1 MVDRIETASNFD
13 SQKPV
18 ENSASSDGNNGSMI
32 LPDSRSGL
40 NQNREMSQKLSGAKS
55 SSLLAK
61 VTLASIA
68 LGTIPVLAASTLG
81 YISASRSLNQQIS
94 AAHQKQT
101 QKIADAVSQLMYE
114 RYNDMQVLSNLP
126 VLTNPL
132 AKNGGN
138 AEQQQATLK
147 KFIATYRVY
156 DHVAVFNLAGNAV
169 VQTEREKLPNQ
180 KNNKHFQQAL
190 QSEQPVMAQPT
201 ANADGTSKIYFFVP
215 IQDASAK
222 KVAAIARV
230 SMPVTV
236 VESAV
241 QASSSSNTQYQVF
254 NADGKFFVAEAKERL
269 GRSVKS
275 DFSQFASSLA
285 AQTSSTLPV
294 TFGNG
299 QAQLVSYT
307 PLAKREGAPDLKW
320 GLIVGTDQ
328 KEVFAPKAALLLQFL
343 IGGGLT
349 ALVAGALAGLFARR
363 MTQPLLYTTKV
374 ANQVSKGDL
383 NARLLVNGE
392 DELATVGNTINQ
404 MAEQIQKLQLEQS
417 VAAKRAKLVAEL
429 TSSIRQTLDFDT
441 ILRTSVEGVRQVL
454 NVDRTVIYR
463 FNPDFKSGEI
473 TAESVNPGWGRA
485 LGQTIH
491 DPLLPDSIDRYKKG
505 RVTMVENLAT
515 ADLTRCHCE
524 ILERLEVKANI
535 VAPIMAGDDL
545 IGLLCAH
552 QCSGPRKWNESEIEL
567 IQQLATQIGYA
578 ISQASLLKQ
587 QHDTAVYERLA
598 SALVARMRESFDE
611 AAVMRVAV
619 QETRSALKA
628 DRTLV
633 YLFDEKWAGEI
644 VAESVDAR
652 FPMALHAQIY
662 DPCFA
667 EGYVEK
673 YRQGRVQ
680 ATNDIANA
688 GLTECHLNQLKP
700 FEVKANL
707 VAPILVNDRLIGLF
721 IAHQCAETR
730 EWSELDSNFMKQV
743 AIQLGFAL
751 EQAELFVQ
759 REKARLE
766 AANTAIRERQLAH
779 LVTKMRE
786 SFEPAAIMQV
796 AVKETRDTLKSD
808 RTLVYLFD
816 EKWAGE
822 IAAESV
828 DARFPMALHA
838 QIYDPCFAEGYIEKY
853 RQGRVQ
859 ATNDIANAG
868 LTECHLNQ
876 LKPFEVKAN
885 LVAPIL
891 VNDRLIGLFIA
902 HQCAETREWSELD
915 TNFMKQVAIQLGF
928 ALEQADLIQ
937 KQTRGAEQAYLLK
950 DMMVSMRQSLKR
962 ENIFNIT
969 TDKLRYS
976 LKADRVVVYQFN
988 PDWSGT
994 IIAESVGNGWRKILN
1009 QTVNDPF
1016 REGLIEEYRNGRVR
1030 AMNDVANENIADC
1043 HRDILEG
1050 FEIRASVVAPIL
1062 RQGELLGLLSVH
1074 QCVGAR
1080 HWQEE
1085 EVGLVGQVATQLTFA
1100 LEQADLFEAKEQ
1112 ARLQAETISH
1122 EQSRQREALQM
1133 QLVALLGEVE
1143 GAARGDLTVRADV
1156 TAGEIGTVADFFNSI
1171 IESLRQIVT
1180 QVKVSATQV
1189 NESLGANEEA
1199 MRSLAEEALRQAE
1212 ETTRTLDS
1220 VEEMTHS
1227 IQTVATSA
1235 RRAAEVAQNASLTAE
1250 AGGDAIDR
1258 TVQNILN
1265 LRETVGETAKKVKRL
1280 GESSQQ
1286 ISKVVSL
1293 INQIAMQ
1300 TNLLAINA
1308 GIEAARAG
1316 EEGQGFAVV
1325 AEEVGELAARSAAAT
1340 QEIEKIVE
1348 NIQRETSQV
1357 VEAMEQ
1363 STAQVVEGTHLVE
1376 GAKHSLSQILDVS
1389 HQIAELVKSISEATV
1404 SQVETS
1410 ESVSRLM
1417 KQVATVSKQTSESSR
1432 QVSTALRQTV
1442 TVAEKLQESV
1452 GTFKVETEV

>member
-1 MVDRIETASNFD
+1 MVDRIKTASNFG

-18 ENSASSDGNNGSMI
+18 ENSASNEGNNGSMI
-32 LPDSRSGL
+32 VPDSRSGL
-40 NQNREMSQKLSGAKS
+40 NQDQEKFQKFAASRS
-55 SSLLAK
+55 SSILAK

-68 LGTIPVLAASTLG
+68 LGTLPVLAASTLG
-81 YISASRSLNQQIS
+81 YISASHSLNQQIS

-101 QKIADAVSQLMYE
+101 QKIADAVNQLMYE
-114 RYNDMQVLSNLP
+114 RYNDMQVLSSLP
-126 VLTNPL
+126 ILTNPL
-132 AKNGGN
+132 AKDGGN
-138 AEQQQATLK
+138 AEQQQAALK
-147 KFIATYRVY
+147 KFIATYRAY

-190 QSEQPVMAQPT
+190 QSEQPVVAQPT
-201 ANADGTSKIYFFVP
+201 ANADGTGKIYFFVP

-222 KVAAIARV
+222 KVTAIARV
-230 SMPVTV
+230 SMPVSV
-236 VESAV
+236 VESTV
-241 QASSSSNTQYQVF
+241 QASSSSNAEYQVF
-254 NADGKFFVAEAKERL
+254 NADEKFFIAEAKERL
-269 GRSVKS
+269 GRSAKS
-275 DFSQFASSLA
+275 DFSQFASSLT
-285 AQTSSTLPV
+285 AQTSSTLPI

-328 KEVFAPKAALLLQFL
+328 KDVFAPKASLLLQFL

-349 ALVAGALAGLFARR
+349 TLVAGVLASLFARR
-363 MTQPLLYTTKV
+363 LTRPLLYTTRV

-383 NARLLVNGE
+383 SARLLVDGE

-404 MAEQIQKLQLEQS
+404 MAEQIQQLQLDQA
-417 VAAKRAKLVAEL
+417 VTAKRAKLVAEL

-473 TAESVNPGWGRA
+473 TAESVNSGWGRA

-491 DPLLPDSIDRYKKG
+491 DPLLPDSIERYKKG
-505 RVTMVENLAT
+505 RVTMVEDLAT

-587 QHDTAVYERLA
+587 QRDTAIYERLT

-611 AAVMRVAV
+611 AAIMRVAV

-644 VAESVDAR
+644 AAESVDAR

-721 IAHQCAETR
+721 IAHQCGEPR
-730 EWSELDSNFMKQV
+730 EWSELD
-743 AIQLGFAL
+743 I
-751 EQAELFVQ
+751 
-759 REKARLE
+759 
-766 AANTAIRERQLAH
+766 
-779 LVTKMRE
+779 
-786 SFEPAAIMQV
+786 
-796 AVKETRDTLKSD
+796 
-808 RTLVYLFD
+808 
-816 EKWAGE
+816 
-822 IAAESV
+822 
-828 DARFPMALHA
+828 
-838 QIYDPCFAEGYIEKY
+838 
-853 RQGRVQ
+853 
-859 ATNDIANAG
+859 
-868 LTECHLNQ
+868 
-876 LKPFEVKAN
+876 
-885 LVAPIL
+885 
-891 VNDRLIGLFIA
+891 
-902 HQCAETREWSELD
+902 
-915 TNFMKQVAIQLGF
+915 NFMKQVAIQLGF

-994 IIAESVGNGWRKILN
+994 IIAESVGSGWRKILN

-1016 REGLIEEYRNGRVR
+1016 REGLIEEYRNDRVQ
-1030 AMNDVANENIADC
+1030 AMNDVTRENIADC

-1100 LEQADLFEAKEQ
+1100 LEQAELFEAKEQ
-1112 ARLQAETISH
+1112 ARLQAETISQ

-1133 QLVALLGEVE
+1133 QLVDLLGEVE

-1235 RRAAEVAQNASLTAE
+1235 RRAAEVAQNASFTAE

-1376 GAKHSLSQILDVS
+1376 GAKLSLSQILQVS
-1389 HQIAELVKSISEATV
+1389 HQIAELVQSISEATV

-1442 TVAEKLQESV
+1442 TVAEKLQASV